1 MSKVEV
7 TRVAEH
13 GIPAGV
19 KLTPMM
25 QQYVAAKARYPD
37 ALLFFRMGD
46 FYEMFF
52 EDAEL
57 GGRHLDLTVTS
68 RDKESSVP
76 APMSGFPHS
85 QLSNYVA
92 RALEAGLKV
101 AVCDQLED
109 ASLARGLV
117 RRGITRVVTPGVV
130 MDAESLDARA
140 NNFLAAVVPANGA
153 AEAGAE
159 ADVDPDGG
167 FGLAALD
174 VSTGEFRVTEVV
186 GQSALRCEISRLEPR
201 ELLVPP
207 GFERVSKLLGARAG
221 RAAIS
226 RPGPQFFTEAGA
238 RDVLAR
244 LVGPEGGP
252 AVGELEE
259 FGFAAPSAALRA
271 AGAVAAYVVDTQQAL
286 PEHTRLLSPYRVH
299 DTLIL
304 DETAKANL
312 ELFRTLIEG
321 RKRGALLGV
330 LDRASTSM
338 GGRRLR
344 QWLAFPLVDPARINA
359 RLDAVERLAHDADLR
374 NRLRVAMGSMYDL
387 ERLNGRIAAGS
398 AGPRDLWF
406 LRVTLERVPEV
417 LQHVAEVAP
426 LASVAARIDP
436 LEAVSGLVALAIV
449 DDPPGQLRD
458 GGVIRPGFNADLDEL
473 VDLSTSGKDY
483 ILDLETRERQATG
496 IGNLKVRYNKVFGY
510 FIEVKRTY
518 ADQVPEHYIRKQT
531 LANSERYFTDE
542 LKTFEEKVLNAESRR
557 SALEGELYAAV
568 REELSTHA
576 GAIAETASALADLD
590 ALCALAD
597 LAHRN
602 DYCRPVV
609 DDGDVIE
616 LEEAR
621 HPVVEEAVGREEF
634 VPNGIRLDREAQSL
648 VILTGPNMAG
658 KSTVMRQV
666 ALVVLMAQMGG
677 FVPAK
682 SARIGVV
689 DRIFTRVGAA
699 DDLAA
704 GRSTFMVEMH
714 ETATILREAT
724 PRSLLVLDEIG
735 RGTSTFDGVSIAW
748 AVAEYLHDVLGAKT
762 LFATHYHELTD
773 LAEIKPRVANYTIAV
788 KEWGD
793 EVIFLRQL
801 VPGGASRS
809 YGIQVARL
817 AGLPKAV
824 IERSK
829 EVLNNLQGNELDE
842 VGRPRL
848 AKGRTVELP
857 EHNLQLNLFSPPPI
871 PAAPSRVEQAIRA
884 ADIDNLSPLQA
895 LNLLHA
901 LRKQVG

>member
-1 MSKVEV
+1 MPKVEL
-7 TRVAEH
+7 TRVAKN
-13 GIPAGV
+13 GIPAGI

-25 QQYVAAKARYPD
+25 KQYVAAKDRYPD

-52 EDAEL
+52 EDAET
-57 GGRHLDLTVTS
+57 GGRYLDLTVTS

-85 QLSNYVA
+85 QLANYVKK
-92 RALEAGLKV
+92 ALDAGLKV

-109 ASLARGLV
+109 ASQARGLV

-140 NNFLAAVVPANGA
+140 NNFLAAVVPVGEPRA
-153 AEAGAE
+153 
-159 ADVDPDGG
+159 DGG

-186 GQSALRCEISRLEPR
+186 GQSALRCELSRLEPR

-207 GFERVSKLLGARAG
+207 GCEHIQQMIGERDRAP
-221 RAAIS
+221 IS
-226 RPGPQFFTEAGA
+226 RPGAQFFDAQAAEKT
-238 RDVLAR
+238 LAR
-244 LVGPEGGP
+244 MLGPEGGP
-252 AVGELEE
+252 AVRELNQ
-259 FGFAAPSAALRA
+259 FGFVAPEAALRA
-271 AGAVAAYVVDTQQAL
+271 AGAVISYVVDTQQNL
-286 PEHTRLLSPYRVH
+286 PDHTRLLVPYRVG
-299 DTLIL
+299 DTLVL

-312 ELFRTLIEG
+312 ELFRTLMEG
-321 RKRGALLGV
+321 RKRGSLLGV

-344 QWLAFPLVDPARINA
+344 QWLSFPLVDPARINA
-359 RLDAVERLAHDADLR
+359 RLDAVEWLSENADAR
-374 NRLRVAMGSMYDL
+374 NRLRAAMGTMYDL

-406 LRVTLERVPEV
+406 LRRTLEAVPGVIDAVREV
-417 LQHVAEVAP
+417 EP
-426 LASVAARIDP
+426 LASVIGRIDP
-436 LEAVSGLVALAIV
+436 LDAVSGLVALSIV

-458 GGVIRPGFNADLDEL
+458 GGIIRPGFNADLDEL
-473 VDLSTSGKDY
+473 VDIMTSGKDR
-483 ILDLETRERQATG
+483 ILDIEAREREETG
-496 IGNLKVRYNKVFGY
+496 IPSLKVRFNKVFGY
-510 FIEVKRTY
+510 FIEVRRTLS
-518 ADQVPEHYIRKQT
+518 DKVPERYIRKQT
-531 LANSERYFTDE
+531 LTNSERYFTDE

-557 SALEGELYAAV
+557 AALESELYGAI
-568 REELSTHA
+568 REELGTHA
-576 GAIAETASALADLD
+576 AEIGETASALADLD
-590 ALCALAD
+590 ALCALAE

-602 DYCRPVV
+602 GYCRPIV
-609 DDGDVIE
+609 DDGDVIA

-634 VPNGIRLDREAQSL
+634 VPNSIRLDRAEQQL
-648 VILTGPNMAG
+648 IILTGPNMAG

-677 FVPAK
+677 FVPAAA
-682 SARIGVV
+682 ARIGVV

-748 AVAEYLHDVLGAKT
+748 AVAEYIHDVLGAKT

-773 LAEIKPRVANYTIAV
+773 MAEVKPRVANYTIAV
-788 KEWGD
+788 KEWGE

-824 IERSK
+824 VERSK
-829 EVLNNLQGNELDE
+829 EVLNNLQGAEHDE
-842 VGRPRL
+842 VGQPRL
-848 AKGRTVELP
+848 AKGKTVTLP
-857 EHNLQLNLFSPPPI
+857 EHNLQLNLFAPPPI
-871 PAAPSRVEQAIRA
+871 PASPSKVELSLKA
-884 ADIDNLSPLQA
+884 ADLDNLSPIQA

-901 LRKQVG
+901 LRKQMK